1 MCRADSAVD
10 IGGAFPG
17 EREYRPCQ
25 TADNQVYHA
34 INTVNGSVSVWN
46 LTS

>member
-17 EREYRPCQ
+17 ECEYRAVHG
-25 TADNQVYHA
+25 ADSQVYHA
-34 INTVNGSVSVWN
+34 INTVNGTVSVWN
-46 LTS
+46 LT